1 MKKCSNEI
9 SQNVLIKYIEYMNIF
24 YWQFSEDLSVDLREF
39 KEFKGEHSECIK
51 FVGKNNSNFG
61 FREIANN
68 GAFCKEIKNEAK
80 GWKDYFQNIWNS

>member
-1 MKKCSNEI
+1 MYYRI
-9 SQNVLIKYIEYMNIF
+9 YGYILLTDFLKNLKENI
-24 YWQFSEDLSVDLREF
+24 F